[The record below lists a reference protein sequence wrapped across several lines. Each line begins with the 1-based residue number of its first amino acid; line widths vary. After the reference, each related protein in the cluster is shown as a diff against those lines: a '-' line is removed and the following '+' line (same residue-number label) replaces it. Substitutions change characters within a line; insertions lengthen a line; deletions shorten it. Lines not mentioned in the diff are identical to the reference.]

1 MKLSRRPSDGFTLL
15 EVMVSVAILTMVA
28 AMVYSTIA
36 VTLTAQ
42 DTAQK
47 IHEAYHSGHVAMTKM
62 TRDLT
67 NAFLSKHISIL
78 EQNDRKTVF
87 LGEDDEVT
95 FSYLGHFR
103 WFAEEPESDQGV
115 VSYFVKSKKL
125 IRREKTFIDGDPEKG
140 GTEDVLAYGVKDLE
154 FQYWDPD
161 QEDWV
166 DDWKAEMDDMD
177 PVFLDKADEKANNL
191 AKKLTGMDQLDT
203 FKLPPRVQIKLVL
216 EDSEGREYPFE
227 SETLLPMK
235 EPFNW

>member
-1 MKLSRRPSDGFTLL
+1 MRLLRRRRNRGFTLV
-15 EVMVSVAILTMVA
+15 EVMVSVSILTMVA

-47 IHEAYHSGHVAMTKM
+47 VHEMYHAGYVAMTKM

-67 NAFLSKHISIL
+67 NAFLSKHVSVL
-78 EQNDRKTVF
+78 ERDRETVF
-87 LGEDDEVT
+87 LGRDDEVT

-115 VSYFVKSKKL
+115 VSYSVKNKQL
-125 IRREKTFIDGDPEKG
+125 IRREKTVIDDNPEKG
-140 GTEDVLAYGVKDLE
+140 GAEDVLAYGVKELE
-154 FQYWDPD
+154 FQYWDPE

-166 DDWKAEMDDMD
+166 DDWKAEMEDMD
-177 PVFLDKADEKANNL
+177 PVFLDKTEEKAHKL
-191 AKKLTGMDQLDT
+191 AKKMTGMDDLDT
-203 FKLPPRVQIKLVL
+203 FRLPPRVQIKLVL
-216 EDSEGREYPFE
+216 VDTEGREYPFQ

-235 EPFNW
+235 EAFNW

>member
-1 MKLSRRPSDGFTLL
+1 MRISRRNSSDGFTLV
-15 EVMVSVAILTMVA
+15 EVMISVAILTMVA

-47 IHEAYHSGHVAMTKM
+47 VHEMYHAGYVAMTKM

-67 NAFLSKHISIL
+67 NAFLSRHVSVL
-78 EQNDRKTVF
+78 ERDRETVF
-87 LGEDDEVT
+87 LGRDDEVT
-95 FSYLGHFR
+95 FTYLGHFR

-115 VSYFVKSKKL
+115 VSYYVKSKQL
-125 IRREKTFIDGDPEKG
+125 IRREKTVIDDRPEKG
-140 GTEDVLAYGVKDLE
+140 GVEDVLAYGVKKLE
-154 FQYWDPD
+154 FQYWDPE

-166 DDWKAEMDDMD
+166 DDWKAEMEETE

-191 AKKLTGMDQLDT
+191 VKKMTGMDQLDT
-203 FKLPPRVQIKLVL
+203 FKLPPRVQIKLLLV
-216 EDSEGREYPFE
+216 DSEGREYPFE

-235 EPFNW
+235 EPFAW

>member
-1 MKLSRRPSDGFTLL
+1 MRLSRRRSGGFTLV

-28 AMVYSTIA
+28 GMVYSTIA

-42 DTAQK
+42 GTAQK
-47 IHEAYHSGHVAMTKM
+47 IHEMYHAGYVAMTKM

-67 NAFLSKHISIL
+67 NAFLSKHVSVL
-78 EQNDRKTVF
+78 ERDRETVF
-87 LGEDDEVT
+87 LGRDDEVT
-95 FSYLGHFR
+95 FTYLGHFR

-115 VSYFVKSKKL
+115 VSYYVKSKNL
-125 IRREKTFIDGDPEKG
+125 IRREKTVIDDNPEKG
-140 GTEDVLAYGVKDLE
+140 GIEEVLAYGVKDLE
-154 FQYWDPD
+154 FQYWDPE

-166 DDWKAEMDDMD
+166 DDWKAEMEDMD

-191 AKKLTGMDQLDT
+191 VKKLSGMDELDT

-216 EDSEGREYPFE
+216 VDSEGREYPFE

-235 EPFNW
+235 EPFDW

>member
-1 MKLSRRPSDGFTLL
+1 MRLRKHSSSHGFTLL
-15 EVMVSVAILTMVA
+15 EVMVSVTILTMVA

-47 IHEAYHSGHVAMTKM
+47 IHEMYHAGYVAMTKM

-67 NAFLSKHISIL
+67 NAFLSKHVSVL
-78 EQNDRKTVF
+78 ERDRETVF
-87 LGEDDEVT
+87 LGRDDEVT

-115 VSYFVKSKKL
+115 VSYYVKSKQL
-125 IRREKTFIDGDPEKG
+125 IRREKTVIDDNPEKG
-140 GTEDVLAYGVKDLE
+140 GTEDVLAYGVKKLE
-154 FQYWDPD
+154 FQYWDPE

-166 DDWKAEMDDMD
+166 GDWKAEMEDLE
-177 PVFLDKADEKANNL
+177 PIFLDKAEEKANNL

-203 FKLPPRVQIKLVL
+203 FKLPPRVQIKLLLV
-216 EDSEGREYPFE
+216 DAEGREYPFE

-235 EPFNW
+235 EAFNW

>member
-1 MKLSRRPSDGFTLL
+1 MRLSRRRHNSGFTLV

-47 IHEAYHSGHVAMTKM
+47 VHEMYHAGYVAMTKM

-67 NAFLSKHISIL
+67 NAFLSKHVSIL
-78 EQNDRKTVF
+78 ERDRETVF
-87 LGEDDEVT
+87 LGRDDEVT
-95 FSYLGHFR
+95 FTYLGHFR

-115 VSYFVKSKKL
+115 VSYFVKNKQL
-125 IRREKTFIDGDPEKG
+125 IRREKTVIDDNPEKG
-140 GTEDVLAYGVKDLE
+140 GIEDILAVGVKDLE
-154 FQYWDPD
+154 FQYWDPE

-166 DDWKAEMDDMD
+166 DDWKAEMEDMD
-177 PVFLDKADEKANNL
+177 PVFLDKTDEKAHNL
-191 AKKLTGMDQLDT
+191 AKKLTGMDIEDT

-216 EDSEGREYPFE
+216 VDEEGREYPFE